1 MRVST
6 EMRFN
11 RRLPASN
18 RVSASTSFRRAV
30 LCWLLVAAA
39 AHVDAA
45 PADRIDPEGVSGA
58 LVVAGGGK
66 LPAAIRKRFIK
77 LAGGEQAHVVV
88 IPTASARAD
97 AARADKS
104 RAQAIL
110 EPWSDLKTASLT
122 LLHAANR
129 AEADDTE
136 FLAPIR
142 RATGIWFTGGRQSRL
157 SERYVGTRA
166 ATEFQAVLDRGG
178 VAGGTSAGAAIMSRV
193 MIASGNP
200 VPVISSGLGLLPGT
214 IIDQHFLKR
223 KRQTRLEAALDKHRG
238 LVGIGIDEGTAVV
251 VRGRAIEVL
260 GSSTVTVMLADGA
273 QRAAEQLQLQSG
285 DRHDLTALRRA
296 ARDRVL
302 PRFPPE
308 KPAAP
313 QVPSG
318 ALVIVGGGG
327 LPSEIVERF
336 IALAGGPES
345 LIVVL
350 PTAIPDQLA
359 RTRKT
364 PEFLTKAGAK
374 NVRVLPHRRLEEVE
388 SKEFLET
395 LARAGGVWFGGGRQ
409 WRFVDAYRGTRAE
422 SALKDVLSRGGVIGG
437 SSAGASIQASYLARG
452 NPLGN
457 RDIIARGYERGL
469 GFLPGTA
476 IDQHFSQ
483 RKRLADMSFLVERH
497 PQLLGIGIDEAT
509 AVIVRGQIASVIG
522 QNRVYFYNRQ
532 GKPAADGMYY
542 EVLTSGDQ
550 YDLKQR
556 RVLPP

>member
-1 MRVST
+1 MTFSAGVSPDQI
-6 EMRFN
+6 
-11 RRLPASN
+11 LPRPGQRPAP
-18 RVSASTSFRRAV
+18 TWLLRAG
-30 LCWLLVAAA
+30 LCWLLVAVAS
-39 AHVDAA
+39 HVQAA
-45 PADRIDPEGVSGA
+45 PADRIDPQGVSGA

-66 LPAAIRKRFIK
+66 LPDAIRKRFVE
-77 LAGGEQAHVVV
+77 LAGGEQAHLVV

-97 AARADKS
+97 ASRTDTS

-110 EPWSDLKTASLT
+110 EPWRDLKTASLT
-122 LLHAANR
+122 LLHSATR
-129 AEADDTE
+129 AEANDSK
-136 FLAPIR
+136 FLEPVR

-157 SERYVGTRA
+157 SDRYLSTRA

-178 VAGGTSAGAAIMSRV
+178 VVGGTSAGAAIMSRV

-200 VPVISSGLGLLPGT
+200 VPVISAGLGLLPGT

-223 KRQTRLEAALDKHRG
+223 KRQTRLESALRKHPG
-238 LVGIGIDEGTAVV
+238 LVGLGIDEGTALV

-260 GSSTVTVMLADGA
+260 GASTVTVMLAAGA
-273 QRAAEQLQLQSG
+273 QRQAAQLQLRGG

-296 ARDRVL
+296 ARNRVL
-302 PRFPPE
+302 PIFPPV
-308 KPAAP
+308 KPP
-313 QVPSG
+313 PSEVATG

-327 LPSEIVERF
+327 LPGEIVKRF

-350 PTAIPDQLA
+350 PTAIPDKLA
-359 RTRKT
+359 RTRKP
-364 PEFLTKAGAK
+364 PEFLTKAGAQ
-374 NVRVLPHRRLEEVE
+374 NVRVLPHRRLQEVE

-409 WRFVDAYRGTRAE
+409 WRFVDAYSDTRAE
-422 SALKDVLSRGGVIGG
+422 SALKDVLRRGGVIGG
-437 SSAGASIQASYLARG
+437 SSAGASIQASFLARG

-509 AVIVRGQIASVIG
+509 AVIVRGQIASVMG

-542 EVLTSGDQ
+542 EFLTSGDQ
-550 YDLKQR
+550 YDLKNR